1 MKIYSFDKKNLKKKG
16 EIYDIFEKNIR
27 FSREVTLYSYIV
39 PIEREMRLDLISKD
53 IYGSSDYMEELI
65 VMNNIINP
73 YSIRVGQI
81 LNFCP
86 KAQMNS
92 LYTKDELQV
101 DDSNKQKII
110 KAAQSKKTK
119 TDIWLKQ
126 EQTHQIP
133 TTVMPEN
140 LKQVTIDTKNRK
152 IKILNSFK

>member
-27 FSREVTLYSYIV
+27 YSREVTLYFYIV

-65 VMNNIINP
+65 VMNHIINP
-73 YSIRVGQI
+73 YSIKVGQI

-92 LYTKDELQV
+92 LYTKDEMQV
-101 DDSNKQKII
+101 DDSSKQKMI

-119 TDIWLKQ
+119 TDIWLK
-126 EQTHQIP
+126 EQIP
-133 TTVMPEN
+133 TTVMPDN